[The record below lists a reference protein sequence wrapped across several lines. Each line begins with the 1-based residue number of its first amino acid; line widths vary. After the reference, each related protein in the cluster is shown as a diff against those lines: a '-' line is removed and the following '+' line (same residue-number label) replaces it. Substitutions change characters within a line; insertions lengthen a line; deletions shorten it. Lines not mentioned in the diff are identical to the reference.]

1 MYDWI
6 TLFVSCIFII
16 KWNIIGINFYKYCS
30 TLTVSEKN
38 VNLKIK
44 WKRRIP
50 FILSIFCIPFFG
62 FLKSKFYTAQE
73 EILACVLSLF
83 QQQKEYGVY
92 LVPFVVC
99 IPSSNEE
106 SKQDINTIL
115 CIPFFD
121 EFFSYPFCYWKKA
134 SLSVSLLLFTES
146 KLVRT
151 PFAVYRKQASIP
163 SCFVTTKEGRPIPF
177 VQGKGHYLVK
187 ATPLFCEGI
196 KVYAQ
201 EKIPA
206 NGYVSYP
213 FFRDRSFFPFFGIRI
228 FYLLQQK
235 KGYISISCNW
245 SDS

>member
-1 MYDWI
+1 M
-6 TLFVSCIFII
+6 
-16 KWNIIGINFYKYCS
+16 
-30 TLTVSEKN
+30 
-38 VNLKIK
+38 
-44 WKRRIP
+44 
-50 FILSIFCIPFFG
+50 
-62 FLKSKFYTAQE
+62 
-73 EILACVLSLF
+73 
-83 QQQKEYGVY
+83 Y

-163 SCFVTTKEGRPIPF
+163 SCFVPTKEGRPISFVQGKGHYLHFAAQKKRDVSLVTTKEGRPIPF

-228 FYLLQQK
+228 FFLFQQK
-235 KGYISISCNW
+235 KGYLSLSCKGRDRYPFFCECFAREGIRRVPSKRVFFLIFLRAKKKTN
-245 SDS
+245 